1 MQVMRAVIVAGVL
14 AKEEKDSGGSDIATL
29 AVAPEHERKAN
40 AALAAANLHKT
51 RIVPFDQPSSAV
63 FLTVPGPVSG
73 KHRAV
78 SVAYR
83 GNFLKALYPGAE
95 VTVGSLVHLLPEID
109 WLEDQGGMIL
119 SFPDGKFPPK
129 EKKPSPWTLE
139 KPGEA
144 RGLGGNVTLKVSSL
158 PKRPVTIEGPVQTVI
173 LDEPKLRGVAL
184 KDGDIVIDSLDRRWF
199 VYEGQLWSHKTVS
212 FPAEDATIEGDVVR
226 PLHSGEPLK
235 HLTTKAVVGDNVQL
249 QLGDKV
255 LYGVLTSSDQFGWT
269 IKFKQT
275 PHIVQDPNATCF
287 GFPEVMTALDCVQ
300 RGGIWDRPCE
310 FNTDCPYYDARRA
323 RGGCIDG
330 ICEMPL
336 GIGNLTFRMPDD
348 TPALDLLG
356 RRVVDG

>member
-1 MQVMRAVIVAGVL
+1 MQIMRAVIVAGVL
-14 AKEEKDSGGSDIATL
+14 AKEDKDSGSSDIATL

-40 AALAAANLHKT
+40 AALAAASLHKT
-51 RIVPFDQPSSAV
+51 RIVPLGQPSSAV

-73 KHRAV
+73 THRAV

-83 GNFLKALYPGAE
+83 GNFLKALYPGAT
-95 VTVGSLVHLLPEID
+95 VTVGSLAYLVPEVD
-109 WLEDQGGMIL
+109 WVADPGGMVL
-119 SFPDGKFPPK
+119 EFPNTKPEPK
-129 EKKPSPWTLE
+129 EKTPSPWTLE
-139 KPGEA
+139 KPREA

-173 LDEPKLRGVAL
+173 LDEAKLRGVTL

-212 FPAEDATIEGDVVR
+212 FPAQDATIEGDVVR
-226 PLHSGEPLK
+226 PLRSGEPLTY
-235 HLTTKAVVGDNVQL
+235 LTTKAVVDDNLQL

-255 LYGVLTSSDQFGWT
+255 LYGVLTTADEYGWT

-275 PHIVQDPNATCF
+275 PHIVQDPMATCF

-300 RGGIWDRPCE
+300 RGGIWDKPCS
-310 FNTDCPYYDARRA
+310 FDSDCPYHDIFRG

-336 GIGNLTFRMPDD
+336 GVGNRSFRMPDS
-348 TPALDLLG
+348 TPPLDLLG
-356 RRVVDG
+356 RRVV